1 MSALKILKFILETQG
16 CSLDLSMIYILKGMF
31 LTFPR
36 TTLTAAQQAQA
47 EKEAAEKLKKQQSS
61 NLEDS
66 PSSKS
71 VSSQKVQEE
80 PESGTIKKDNSIGEK
95 VRISD
100 SDFDLALLVGETE
113 AITTSICDYVF
124 QG

>member
-1 MSALKILKFILETQG
+1 M
-16 CSLDLSMIYILKGMF
+16 
-31 LTFPR
+31 P
-36 TTLTAAQQAQA
+36 
-47 EKEAAEKLKKQQSS
+47 
-61 NLEDS
+61 
-66 PSSKS
+66 
-71 VSSQKVQEE
+71 EE

>member
-1 MSALKILKFILETQG
+1 
-16 CSLDLSMIYILKGMF
+16 MIYILKGMF

-36 TTLTAAQQAQA
+36 TTLTPAQQAQA
-47 EKEAAEKLKKQQSS
+47 EKEVAEKLKKQQSS

-71 VSSQKVQEE
+71 VSSQKVPEE
-80 PESGTIKKDNSIGEK
+80 PESGTIKKDNTIGEK
-95 VRISD
+95 VKILD